1 MFNHQRAHAPLR
13 RTVSLEDVGGSALYL
28 LSPLSGGVT
37 GEVHFVDAGY
47 NIISMPRRTCFRP
60 RMRPESSATPEL
72 TPPDAARRQ
81 RAAPDAAFVAHVPPR
96 PHGADFFAEG
106 GADG

>member
-37 GEVHFVDAGY
+37 GEIHFVDAGY
-47 NIISMPRRTCFRP
+47 NIISMPR
-60 RMRPESSATPEL
+60 
-72 TPPDAARRQ
+72 PDVLQAQDEAGVVG
-81 RAAPDAAFVAHVPPR
+81 DT
-96 PHGADFFAEG
+96 
-106 GADG
+106 